1 MPRGCRRAVHALQV
15 CRRPSFSST
24 QQRLAR
30 RASEERESVSSRV
43 GDLQQA
49 NVLQSGFRKP
59 SAPTCEP
66 SGDPPGRLCKRRH
79 RMNVNCQQE
88 VRVQMLFRVWN
99 EVRGST
105 DTVRRRPRRTFFS
118 VSSPDE
124 ARHVIEYLKGSRR
137 YEAFRTTVDDF
148 GLEFLSDR
156 GWREW
161 YDRYGANVLGR
172 SRNEERL
179 VNCTRHRR
187 SECLTAR

>member
-1 MPRGCRRAVHALQV
+1 MAP
-15 CRRPSFSST
+15 
-24 QQRLAR
+24 
-30 RASEERESVSSRV
+30 RV

-49 NVLQSGFRKP
+49 NVQSGFRKP

-66 SGDPPGRLCKRRH
+66 SGNPLGKLRKRRH
-79 RMNVNCQQE
+79 RMTVNCQQE
-88 VRVQMLFRVWN
+88 VRIQMLFRVWN

-105 DTVRRRPRRTFFS
+105 DTVRKRPRRAFFS

-161 YDRYGANVLGR
+161 YDREGADVMGR
-172 SRNEERL
+172 S
-179 VNCTRHRR
+179 VDGKCPGDFARHRR
-187 SECLTAR
+187 SECLTTR